1 MKFEKVFHKGRE
13 HFLKNHKFR
22 SKIYSLFCRMVFHC
36 DIPFKTDID
45 KSVYFCH
52 NAFGVVIN
60 PNAKIMGG
68 VIQNG
73 VLIGEIDDSHRAPII
88 EEGAFIGAK
97 AIILGPV
104 VVGKNSKIGAGSVV
118 LQDVPDG
125 CTAVGNP
132 ARILYK

>member
-1 MKFEKVFHKGRE
+1 MQKLWG
-13 HFLKNHKFR
+13 
-22 SKIYSLFCRMVFHC
+22 
-36 DIPFKTDID
+36 
-45 KSVYFCH
+45 
-52 NAFGVVIN
+52 
-60 PNAKIMGG
+60 GG

-104 VVGKNSKIGAGSVV
+104 VVGKNSKIGAGSVCCRMFLMV
-118 LQDVPDG
+118 VQ
-125 CTAVGNP
+125 AVGNP